1 MDEYAM
7 LLQIK
12 CDYSRLNK
20 LVHDLLSVDHTRAEV
35 FVALSVLWERKDAR
49 TALSYA
55 EKVSFFSDTEFLCQN
70 LCVIAHD
77 IHYAIRVSG

>member
-1 MDEYAM
+1 M

-20 LVHDLLSVDHTRAEV
+20 LVHDLLSIDHTRAEV

-55 EKVSFFSDTEFLCQN
+55 EKVSLF
-70 LCVIAHD
+70 
-77 IHYAIRVSG
+77 

>member
-1 MDEYAM
+1 M

-20 LVHDLLSVDHTRAEV
+20 LVHDLLSIDHTRAEV
-35 FVALSVLWERKDAR
+35 FVALSVLWERKDPR

-55 EKVSFFSDTEFLCQN
+55 EKVSLLTLKFCAQYFFN
-70 LCVIAHD
+70 I
-77 IHYAIRVSG
+77 